1 MLWEIS
7 VFIFIF
13 IKSIIGSTRD
23 NGMLQNMGEKSLLD
37 KASFCLSYRPPNDT
51 NITVVWIME

>member
-1 MLWEIS
+1 
-7 VFIFIF
+7 
-13 IKSIIGSTRD
+13 
-23 NGMLQNMGEKSLLD
+23 MGDKCIHLYLYKINYKLNKRQWYAVKYEKSLLD